1 MDKNALLSRLGSMV
15 SLPVALLLVIFF
27 FLPWLE
33 INCAGMGKIGTSSGL
48 QITTG
53 NMTSNLPENM
63 GQQGKGVNVEK
74 KDPGEDINARPWAI
88 LGLIVPIGILAV
100 AGASLAGKLTAANS
114 GGIIAVMALVGLLVM
129 ILAANINYVDDMIEA
144 QKDKQEQQ
152 SAGANSAMQANMQ
165 KQMEDQ
171 MKQAMKTE
179 GTGILWTSI
188 VFYALLF
195 LAGLANPLIAKNL
208 PASARLQKFTSRA
221 DAPQEGQKSPPP
233 PQPEQEPP
241 QIGPE
246 ISPPTERKQQPPDEQ
261 P

>member
-1 MDKNALLSRLGSMV
+1 MDKNALLSRLGSLV
-15 SLPVALLLVIFF
+15 SLPMALLLVIFF
-27 FLPWLE
+27 FLPWLKVS
-33 INCAGMGKIGTSSGL
+33 CGGMGEIGTSSGL

-53 NMTSNLPENM
+53 DMTSKLPENM
-63 GQQGKGVNVEK
+63 GQQGQGVKVEK
-74 KDPGEDINARPWAI
+74 KDPGEDISARPWAI

-100 AGASLAGKLTAANS
+100 AGASLAGKLTSANS
-114 GGIIAVMALVGLLVM
+114 GGIIVVMAIVGLLVM

-144 QKDKQEQQ
+144 QKDKQKQQ

-171 MKQAMKTE
+171 MKQAMRTE

-195 LAGLANPLIAKNL
+195 LAGLANLFIEKNL
-208 PASARLQKFTSRA
+208 TAAGARRPAPPSSGGQHQPQQQ
-221 DAPQEGQKSPPP
+221 AP
-233 PQPEQEPP
+233 EPP

-246 ISPPTERKQQPPDEQ
+246 VSQPPDDRQ
-261 P
+261 T